1 MKKFRISL
9 TARIFLM
16 TSALMM
22 AACAITY
29 AAIAYLTPITYTAIL
44 ADELDGKSWSLIEAL
59 EKVAPSQS
67 RQLLD
72 DFTRNTGASLTAW
85 DERGHV
91 LYGTVAASEVTF
103 TAVEDMQ
110 YDDAVAY
117 GAEPTVDAI
126 VVQSD
131 VTPSLVEDPTIAA
144 GSGAAAQA
152 GTALGAEARAAM
164 TIETFSIVPG
174 GMYAFA
180 FADGTDA
187 MLRVAGGVRP
197 VNQATEALMR
207 VLPFLAAVVA
217 LISLMGSFFYARH
230 ITRPIVSISQ
240 IARRIAA
247 LDFDARWTKRRSD
260 EIGAL
265 GLSLN
270 LLSDNLSGTLGQLE
284 DANRALQRDIERER
298 ELERQRLNFFSAVSH
313 ELKTPITILQGQLN
327 GMLAQV
333 GVYRDREKY
342 LARAL
347 KVTGRMEG
355 LVREILTVSRIES
368 GSFSLKAKLVD
379 LGALLRRQLELD
391 GELLEQK
398 GLTLDTRIEPAVVQG
413 DEALLSKVVSNVL
426 NNAMLYS
433 PPGASIFIEAG
444 ERAFSVENTGA
455 QVPEEFLAQLF
466 DPFYRVEQSRSRNSG
481 GSGLGLYLV
490 KVILNLHGATC
501 RIENTERGVRFWA
514 GFAQGLTPPGADGIM
529 AKI

>member
-1 MKKFRISL
+1 MKRFRISL
-9 TARIFLM
+9 TARIFLT

-29 AAIAYLTPITYTAIL
+29 AAIAYLTPITYTSILEDEL
-44 ADELDGKSWSLIEAL
+44 ADKSHTLVGAL
-59 EKVAPSQS
+59 AKVAPAEGE
-67 RQLLD
+67 QLLD
-72 DFTRNTGASLTAW
+72 DFARDTGVVVYVW
-85 DERGHV
+85 DEWGRT
-91 LYGTVAASEVTF
+91 LYETAITQTTVTVVEDVQGEDAFPAYSVESATQAVPASDAAMQPGAAPITTGNSMA
-103 TAVEDMQ
+103 AVEMFTE
-110 YDDAVAY
+110 AV
-117 GAEPTVDAI
+117 
-126 VVQSD
+126 S
-131 VTPSLVEDPTIAA
+131 
-144 GSGAAAQA
+144 AQ
-152 GTALGAEARAAM
+152 
-164 TIETFSIVPG
+164 PG
-174 GMYAFA
+174 GLYAFA

-187 MLRVAGGVRP
+187 TLGVSGGVRP

-217 LISLMGSFFYARH
+217 LISLMGSFFYARY
-230 ITRPIVSISQ
+230 ITRPIVSISR

-265 GLSLN
+265 GDSLN
-270 LLSDNLSGTLGQLE
+270 LLSDNLSGALTQLE
-284 DANRALQRDIERER
+284 DANRSLVRDIERER

-355 LVREILTVSRIES
+355 LVGEILTVSRIES
-368 GSFSLKAKLVD
+368 GSFSLKARPVD
-379 LGALLRRQLELD
+379 LAALIKKQLELD

-398 GLTLDTRIEPAVVQG
+398 GLTPDTRIESAVVQG

-433 PPGASIFIEAG
+433 PPGASILIEAG
-444 ERAFSVENTGA
+444 DLSLSVENTG
-455 QVPEEFLAQLF
+455 VSIPEESLAQLF
-466 DPFYRVEQSRSRNSG
+466 TPFYRVEQSRNRNSG

-514 GFAQGLTPPGADGIM
+514 GFA
-529 AKI
+529 